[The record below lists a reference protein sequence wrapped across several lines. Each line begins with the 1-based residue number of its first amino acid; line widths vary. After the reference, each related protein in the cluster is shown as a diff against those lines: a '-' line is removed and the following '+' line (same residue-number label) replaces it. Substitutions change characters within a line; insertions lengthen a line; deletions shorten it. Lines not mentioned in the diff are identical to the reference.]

1 MYWFQQSLQINVNN
15 LGYMCQLYSLLLLQ
29 LLVLRDMS
37 PTNVCCNLNFNQF
50 LHSWTVAQTQSDWRE
65 SVGENQL

>member
-29 LLVLRDMS
+29 LLVFRDMS
-37 PTNVCCNLNFNQF
+37 PTNVCCNLNFNPF
-50 LHSWTVAQTQSDWRE
+50 LHSWTVAQTKSDWRE